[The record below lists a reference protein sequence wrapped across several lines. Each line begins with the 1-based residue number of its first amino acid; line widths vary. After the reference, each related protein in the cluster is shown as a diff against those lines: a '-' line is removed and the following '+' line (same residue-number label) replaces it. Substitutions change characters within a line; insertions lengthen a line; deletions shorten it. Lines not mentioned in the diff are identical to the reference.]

1 MVALFLE
8 LVRESLFIFFC
19 LFSMA
24 GKIFFI
30 WDFSTLFFEDAS
42 KFLKG
47 FKKEQGYVVYD
58 KKPKELLISYYVLV
72 WLDIKNSHTLYLDLW
87 KREKKILN
95 IQDMFFQGQY
105 CLLTAFYFTPSS
117 HHQAFLKFNLPHQN
131 LQYPSK
137 ASKMFLK

>member
-8 LVRESLFIFFC
+8 LVSESLFIFFC

-30 WDFSTLFFEDAS
+30 WESSTLFFEDAS

-58 KKPKELLISYYVLV
+58 KKPKELLISYYSHFLYRVL
-72 WLDIKNSHTLYLDLW
+72 DSKKNY
-87 KREKKILN
+87 
-95 IQDMFFQGQY
+95 
-105 CLLTAFYFTPSS
+105 P
-117 HHQAFLKFNLPHQN
+117 LPI
-131 LQYPSK
+131 
-137 ASKMFLK
+137 

>member
-1 MVALFLE
+1 MSTKKNPMIFLIIIHFVDLCDICDMVALFLE

-58 KKPKELLISYYVLV
+58 KKPKELLISYY
-72 WLDIKNSHTLYLDLW
+72 WL
-87 KREKKILN
+87 
-95 IQDMFFQGQY
+95 G
-105 CLLTAFYFTPSS
+105 
-117 HHQAFLKFNLPHQN
+117 
-131 LQYPSK
+131 
-137 ASKMFLK
+137 